1 MQGLSKCLLQLS
13 KAVVMALLLS
23 PLVNADPT
31 PPPESAV
38 DYSVD
43 SESKFTSAGTSA
55 GQIEAVINN
64 SIINKTV
71 QDFGYSIYQQG
82 RDFGTGGDESV
93 SSSPTMDFVSKHK
106 NAYCSGSIASEV
118 AGFGC
123 PPKVPAVIGLP
134 ALPGMDDGKYLEL
147 GDINFSVVL
156 DPNKYSYM
164 TDLTAQNL
172 IRNIVSP
179 FPDPKYKNYVN
190 KPGFLDNGTQKEE
203 YAKFMAGQALLGV
216 ALHSLNEMYAMRLP
230 AGIPVPE
237 SMKSKM
243 SFELPPSMMD
253 IMQTESSRRFEKPEF
268 VNYLDGLV
276 AGTEVTPEAKM
287 LKEIAMMEAFRLW
300 MDYQRFKQ
308 SERMESLL
316 AASLSKYINSSYAS
330 DAMMAK
336 MNR

>member
-1 MQGLSKCLLQLS
+1 
-13 KAVVMALLLS
+13 
-23 PLVNADPT
+23 
-31 PPPESAV
+31 
-38 DYSVD
+38 
-43 SESKFTSAGTSA
+43 
-55 GQIEAVINN
+55 
-64 SIINKTV
+64 
-71 QDFGYSIYQQG
+71 
-82 RDFGTGGDESV
+82 
-93 SSSPTMDFVSKHK
+93 
-106 NAYCSGSIASEV
+106 
-118 AGFGC
+118 
-123 PPKVPAVIGLP
+123 
-134 ALPGMDDGKYLEL
+134 MDDGKYLEL